1 MLFTDIVYKKQFN
14 RVIGDKSNNIIIYM
28 RDNENKHIP
37 KIKFAKTV
45 TTLLNA
51 SILSS
56 FLTLLFRVYT
66 IILNLDR

>member
-28 RDNENKHIP
+28 RDNENKQIP

-51 SILSS
+51 SIL
-56 FLTLLFRVYT
+56 
-66 IILNLDR
+66 